1 MSGFHRKTR
10 RVGAV
15 ERHAVRPSNGTS
27 LAAQSGMDA
36 ELLAGSVHSIRT
48 PYMGLHRA
56 RAGLLLVILGC
67 GSGTLVSPDAGST
80 GAAGTLGA
88 AGTFASAGTTGAAGV
103 TGSAGTAAAGT
114 IGSDEHGCGG
124 FLGETAGVGAT
135 PELPAHRGRPV
146 AQEV

>member
-88 AGTFASAGTTGAAGV
+88 AGTFASAGTTGAAG
-103 TGSAGTAAAGT
+103 TAAAGT

-124 FLGETAGVGAT
+124 FLGETAGVGGDTGTAGASGT
-135 PELPAHRGRPV
+135 AGGSGS
-146 AQEV
+146 